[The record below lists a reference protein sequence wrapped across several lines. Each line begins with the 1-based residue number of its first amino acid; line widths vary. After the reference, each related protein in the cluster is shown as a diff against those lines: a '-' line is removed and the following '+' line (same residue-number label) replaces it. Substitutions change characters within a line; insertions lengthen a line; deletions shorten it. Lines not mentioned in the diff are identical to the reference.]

1 MLSHTTDQIAVHF
14 DMSLSLGREEAVI
27 GLKMSG
33 NICELSVVT
42 TDRPFVFARVAGAMA
57 AWGMNIVKANAF
69 SNAAGVVVDSFY
81 FRDRFRTLEL
91 NPSERDRFKRSVA
104 DVVRQKAD
112 LDELMQ
118 RRVAEPTSAVKVAPK
133 IVLDNDSSSHSTLM
147 EVVAQDRPGLLYS
160 IASEISEHSCNIELA
175 LIDTEGHT
183 AIDVFYITLKGK
195 KLSSHTARVLQ
206 KSLLRELSQS

>member
-1 MLSHTTDQIAVHF
+1 
-14 DMSLSLGREEAVI
+14 
-27 GLKMSG
+27 
-33 NICELSVVT
+33 
-42 TDRPFVFARVAGAMA
+42 
-57 AWGMNIVKANAF
+57 
-69 SNAAGVVVDSFY
+69 
-81 FRDRFRTLEL
+81 
-91 NPSERDRFKRSVA
+91 
-104 DVVRQKAD
+104 
-112 LDELMQ
+112 
-118 RRVAEPTSAVKVAPK
+118 
-133 IVLDNDSSSHSTLM
+133 M